1 MTLRIRRLLL
11 FTIGLGVAGGAA
23 LAMRTPPVPVEV
35 AKAGHGPM
43 SVVVAWTGKTRVRDR
58 YQVAAPVSGQL
69 MRIPLRA
76 GDSVRAGDV
85 VARITGAAASPLD
98 PRSRAELAA
107 RLEAAR
113 AAETEARA
121 AVQRADEAAG
131 QARRDAARAEILSR
145 EGGLAR
151 QALDAAVAE
160 SRVRDEERRMAD
172 AALQR
177 AKAEVGVAEAALGS
191 GGGAASTVTV
201 RSPIGGAVLRVL
213 RESAG
218 PVAAGMPLLE
228 LGDPSK
234 LEVVLDLPTADA
246 VQVHPGDAAVASA
259 SGGDA
264 TLRAVVRRVEP
275 SAYTK
280 VSPLGVEEQRV
291 DVLLDPVGTG
301 WGALGDG
308 FAVDVQIVVQDLP
321 QVLRV
326 PPSALFRDRDG
337 WALYAIEGD
346 RVRRRV
352 VEVLARGDG
361 VTAIRGDVRPG
372 DRVVVHPGDEVTEGV
387 RVREADATTP

>member
-1 MTLRIRRLLL
+1 
-11 FTIGLGVAGGAA
+11 
-23 LAMRTPPVPVEV
+23 
-35 AKAGHGPM
+35 
-43 SVVVAWTGKTRVRDR
+43 
-58 YQVAAPVSGQL
+58 
-69 MRIPLRA
+69 
-76 GDSVRAGDV
+76 
-85 VARITGAAASPLD
+85 
-98 PRSRAELAA
+98 
-107 RLEAAR
+107 
-113 AAETEARA
+113 
-121 AVQRADEAAG
+121 
-131 QARRDAARAEILSR
+131 
-145 EGGLAR
+145 
-151 QALDAAVAE
+151 
-160 SRVRDEERRMAD
+160 MAD

-177 AKAEVGVAEAALGS
+177 ARAEVGGAEAALGS